1 MCVLICTLSKR
12 GSGLT
17 QGLPYDKKT
26 YLALLDCQVCNPV
39 VFAKMYIYL
48 MVGILQFPNILFLF
62 PNLIVVGLDLQ
73 NQAKM
78 GEVNATQ
85 DTLGLN
91 SSSSLSC
98 NDSCMTSTTK
108 ARKNSASEGSL
119 VMLT

>member
-1 MCVLICTLSKR
+1 MFVIR
-12 GSGLT
+12 GGKIKEVHEQKKLKLKKLT
-17 QGLPYDKKT
+17 I
-26 YLALLDCQVCNPV
+26 VE
-39 VFAKMYIYL
+39 FI
-48 MVGILQFPNILFLF
+48 NILFLF
-62 PNLIVVGLDLQ
+62 PNIVVVGLDLQ
-73 NQAKM
+73 HQAKM

-85 DTLGLN
+85 DTSGVN

>member
-1 MCVLICTLSKR
+1 
-12 GSGLT
+12 
-17 QGLPYDKKT
+17 
-26 YLALLDCQVCNPV
+26 
-39 VFAKMYIYL
+39 
-48 MVGILQFPNILFLF
+48 MVGRLQFIDILFLF
-62 PNLIVVGLDLQ
+62 PNMIVVGPDLQ
-73 NQAKM
+73 HQAKM

-85 DTLGLN
+85 DTSGLN